1 MENLMLISPLVLA
14 LVLPSSMRAPSS
26 SRGVCPTMRL
36 FQSLTEAFS
45 NEDLDGRNNKA
56 RLAKLR
62 APATVADDTVLID
75 STWNVTLAVHGVS
88 SSDDSS
94 VAPKGSNLKSVMA
107 EVSLSLGADH
117 MAHVTASNL
126 TSPDI
131 ARWWLMKGELQVELT
146 TPGIELTTSWR
157 LDTGRMADY
166 LGKSTYVVPA
176 GKLYLKGPCTRLGKE
191 AKAGGAVLTRL
202 ERNRFNVAFK
212 EVGTFVAVATLD
224 A

>member
-1 MENLMLISPLVLA
+1 
-14 LVLPSSMRAPSS
+14 
-26 SRGVCPTMRL
+26 MRL

-75 STWNVTLAVHGVS
+75 STWNVTLAVHEVS

-126 TSPDI
+126 TSPDN

-146 TPGIELTTSWR
+146 TPGIELTTAWR

-191 AKAGGAVLTRL
+191 AKASGAVLTRL